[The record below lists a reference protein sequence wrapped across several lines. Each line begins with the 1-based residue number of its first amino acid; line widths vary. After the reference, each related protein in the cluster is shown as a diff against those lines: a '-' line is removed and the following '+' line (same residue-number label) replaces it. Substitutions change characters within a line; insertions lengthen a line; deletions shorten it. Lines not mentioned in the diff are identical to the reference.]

1 MSQPRRLWASK
12 RPVLRC
18 MFLTLVL
25 FSTVSMDAQDGPVD
39 AAMASIRPEAI
50 RADMR
55 FLSDDLLEGRGTAT
69 RGFDIA
75 AKFMATQ
82 FEGMGLQ
89 PAGDNGTYFQNV
101 PLRLLKADPAK
112 SALVLR
118 RGDKEEDLVFGKDYL
133 PGVDPV
139 RAERSIEAPVVFV
152 GYGVT
157 APEQGYDDYKGIDA
171 KGRIVALIFG
181 APDFP
186 SSIRAYYSSPAVKA
200 GNVVAHGAVGVI
212 AQRAG
217 FSALRRRG
225 KARW

>member
-112 SALVLR
+112 SAL
-118 RGDKEEDLVFGKDYL
+118 
-133 PGVDPV
+133 
-139 RAERSIEAPVVFV
+139 
-152 GYGVT
+152 
-157 APEQGYDDYKGIDA
+157 
-171 KGRIVALIFG
+171 
-181 APDFP
+181 
-186 SSIRAYYSSPAVKA
+186 SPQAWR
-200 GNVVAHGAVGVI
+200 
-212 AQRAG
+212 Q
-217 FSALRRRG
+217 RRRPRFRQG
-225 KARW
+225 LPPGRRPGACRALDRSPGGIRRIRCDRTRARL